1 MKAHFDIE
9 RSIKECPPEK
19 IFVKYDGYRF
29 KKRIVVNTDK
39 LHPKKENQVRDK
51 EVVQKGA
58 ATIAESFKT
67 DGWIHS
73 KEPIVCT
80 VNPLDK
86 ESFEVEWGFT
96 RNQAATMLE
105 WETMI
110 IDVAEKVGS
119 PLDVFADKFIC
130 NKHEGSYFTPM
141 NKFSYSAALKKA
153 VDNKWI
159 KDDKKELQ
167 SFLKKICSKN
177 DKERKKIYEDYLN
190 MTASN
195 GPTKTW
201 HTGKGLNSVEEYALA
216 HDLPFSGDKNYKR
229 TSKLA
234 YMTYYADVRK
244 ILGDAEKL
252 WSEYKKPVNIVSYLE
267 VPNAAPAL
275 YQQRSDHLRQV
286 ETAVNTKVK
295 FIVDFMKELG
305 VKNVD
310 TDKVRKTYMAKV
322 GNIGSFLW
330 QNQEPDESNGG
341 KPTEQGIVD
350 INGKLKELV

>member
-1 MKAHFDIE
+1 MKAHFEIE

-19 IFVKYDGYRF
+19 VFVKYDGYEF
-29 KKRIVVNTDK
+29 VKRIVVNTDK
-39 LHPKKENQVRDK
+39 LHPKRENQVRDK

-96 RNQAATMLE
+96 RNQAATMAE

-141 NKFSYSAALKKA
+141 NKLSYSAALKKA

-201 HTGKGLNSVEEYALA
+201 HTGKGLNSVETYAIA
-216 HDLPFSGDKNYKR
+216 NDLPFGGDRNYKH

-234 YMTYYADVRK
+234 YMTYYTDVRK

-252 WSEYKKPVNIVSYLE
+252 WSEYKKPVNIVSYLAE
-267 VPNAAPAL
+267 PNAAPAL
-275 YQQRSDHLRQV
+275 YQQRSDHLKQV
-286 ETAVNTKVK
+286 ETAVDTKVK